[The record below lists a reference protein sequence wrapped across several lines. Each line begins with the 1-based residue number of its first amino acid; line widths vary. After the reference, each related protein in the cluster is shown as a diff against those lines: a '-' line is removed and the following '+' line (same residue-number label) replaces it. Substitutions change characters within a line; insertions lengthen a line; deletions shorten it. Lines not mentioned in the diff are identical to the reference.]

1 MKFEQAYY
9 TWSKKLLSAHQQGL
23 GIVASS
29 MKAPEFLDCCERLAM
44 DIKTGPDGETAR
56 LLYYDFASGRYAAIS
71 CAACEDGGDGRNN
84 RLCQVLIPSERIK
97 KYEDYLL
104 DYPFDTRMPK
114 TDTLEAWEP
123 DETIEKPQYDLPGI
137 LKKYFLGQR
146 SLACCIRKF
155 YEYLADTEGMLAV
168 TFPKGYMQKKGDK
181 AIWRIAAEWMYLFY
195 QMYPACA
202 DQGRLSYGIHSERN
216 GSKVRIHFT
225 EDGHGAAKDIPFF
238 GKKAEAESSSGMY
251 EALAHKMIDGGY
263 REYLEEL
270 LGMLPQG
277 EQDVRHLPFAYALQR
292 LREGNTVT
300 EQELGLDLLV
310 LADRAR
316 GEGFYRELL
325 YSYLRMARG
334 ITTEQWVFLWTSHM
348 LPELRQGCNSAL
360 FADVTAKMLSEIK
373 ENSPGFYAKAEEEIW
388 QSNKSIA
395 RRIGMEKG
403 RNSLLR
409 EIRIFEAKSL
419 GMPEK
424 KRMARY
430 EILLRRS
437 RKEGEEEGARLLE
450 ALASRDILLLMAGF
464 KTIGDR
470 EGFWRHIGEFSQ
482 EELVQ
487 IELAFAR
494 HPKLREAL
502 DLKDAPAYKAYSQMQ
517 EIKKEKK
524 YDTEIAVQF
533 NWIETADV
541 EDFV

>member
-1 MKFEQAYY
+1 
-9 TWSKKLLSAHQQGL
+9 
-23 GIVASS
+23 
-29 MKAPEFLDCCERLAM
+29 
-44 DIKTGPDGETAR
+44 
-56 LLYYDFASGRYAAIS
+56 
-71 CAACEDGGDGRNN
+71 
-84 RLCQVLIPSERIK
+84 
-97 KYEDYLL
+97 
-104 DYPFDTRMPK
+104 
-114 TDTLEAWEP
+114 
-123 DETIEKPQYDLPGI
+123 
-137 LKKYFLGQR
+137 
-146 SLACCIRKF
+146 
-155 YEYLADTEGMLAV
+155 ML
-168 TFPKGYMQKKGDK
+168 T
-181 AIWRIAAEWMYLFY
+181 
-195 QMYPACA
+195 
-202 DQGRLSYGIHSERN
+202 
-216 GSKVRIHFT
+216 
-225 EDGHGAAKDIPFF
+225 
-238 GKKAEAESSSGMY
+238 
-251 EALAHKMIDGGY
+251 
-263 REYLEEL
+263 
-270 LGMLPQG
+270 
-277 EQDVRHLPFAYALQR
+277 
-292 LREGNTVT
+292 
-300 EQELGLDLLV
+300 
-310 LADRAR
+310 
-316 GEGFYRELL
+316 
-325 YSYLRMARG
+325 
-334 ITTEQWVFLWTSHM
+334 
-348 LPELRQGCNSAL
+348 
-360 FADVTAKMLSEIK
+360 EIK